1 MNEKQYFCTVKR
13 KKPKI
18 LKRVGTTNNQI
29 YYEKIT
35 VTFRMRILIMRM
47 WRFFPKTN
55 GRIKNTAGF
64 QSDSKRQACYI
75 ILLLSGKK

>member
-1 MNEKQYFCTVKR
+1 MSEKQDFCTVKR

-18 LKRVGTTNNQI
+18 LKRVGKTNNQI

-35 VTFRMRILIMRM
+35 ITFRVRILIVRM

-64 QSDSKRQACYI
+64 QPDSKRQACKI
-75 ILLLSGKK
+75 I